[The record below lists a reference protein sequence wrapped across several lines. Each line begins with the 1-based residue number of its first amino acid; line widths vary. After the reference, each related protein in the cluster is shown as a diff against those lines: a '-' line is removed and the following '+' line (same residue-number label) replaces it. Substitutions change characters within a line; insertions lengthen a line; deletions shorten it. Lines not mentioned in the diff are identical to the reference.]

1 VKKSFKAYVTLLF
14 QDLCTKES
22 GMTKP
27 YIRFYTFLK
36 VGFIYLVIDTNF
48 SL

>member
-1 VKKSFKAYVTLLF
+1 MTHNNEKRNQARKSFKTYLGLLF

-22 GMTKP
+22 GLAKP

-36 VGFIYLVIDTNF
+36 V